1 MQRDSDPR
9 LINDSPRCGRG
20 KYWKAMRC
28 VNPESRMYE
37 YQMFQRADGIC
48 ELWEMH
54 DEIPDDEEELER
66 EYQKNRQAENA
77 AAELRRR
84 LECSS

>member
-1 MQRDSDPR
+1 MKIKSNPR
-9 LINDSPRCGRG
+9 LINDSPRCGRC
-20 KYWKAMRC
+20 KYWRGRC
-28 VNPESRMYE
+28 TNQKSRMYDCP
-37 YQMFQRADGIC
+37 MFQRGDGIC

-66 EYQKNRQAENA
+66 EYEKNRRAENA

-84 LECSS
+84 LEGSS

>member
-1 MQRDSDPR
+1 MT
-9 LINDSPRCGRG
+9 GRG
-20 KYWKAMRC
+20 AAGA
-28 VNPESRMYE
+28 NTGEADAPMYDCP
-37 YQMFQRADGIC
+37 MFQRGDGIC

-66 EYQKNRQAENA
+66 EYEKNRQAENA

-84 LECSS
+84 LESSS

>member
-1 MQRDSDPR
+1 
-9 LINDSPRCGRG
+9 
-20 KYWKAMRC
+20 
-28 VNPESRMYE
+28 MYDCP
-37 YQMFQRADGIC
+37 MFQRGDGIC

-66 EYQKNRQAENA
+66 EYEKNRQAENA

-84 LECSS
+84 LESSS